1 MNRDDFQAADALDT
15 FLTAC
20 LKEQEP
26 SLPGDVPPDEGTLAA
41 ALVRLARESHPNP
54 AFAATLEAQI
64 RTASASPRPAI
75 RRRVSPARWLGWA
88 ALLLLMLAGLLA
100 VPQVRAGLLEVLRIG
115 AVRILLVEP
124 TPTASTSGQAPVTAT
139 PLSRTAALGL
149 VGETTLEEAQREAGF
164 SVRLP
169 TYPADLGPPDQVFLQ
184 DLDGAV
190 VVLVW
195 LDPAN
200 PREVRLSL
208 HQLANTT
215 FAEKGEPE
223 SIERTT
229 VHGRPAIWSEGP
241 YVLQFRRADGTYMGL
256 QRLVTGNVLIWQEEE
271 GGVTYRLETGLP
283 LDEARRIA
291 ESLR

>member
-1 MNRDDFQAADALDT
+1 

-20 LKEQEP
+20 MTEQEP
-26 SLPGDVPPDEGTLAA
+26 TLPGGVPPEEGTLAA
-41 ALVRLARESHPNP
+41 ALVRLARESHPSP
-54 AFAATLEAQI
+54 TFAATLEAQV
-64 RTASASPRPAI
+64 RAATPRPTI

-124 TPTASTSGQAPVTAT
+124 TPTVSSSGQAPVTAT
-139 PLSRTAALGL
+139 PVPRTAALGL
-149 VGETTLEEAQREAGF
+149 VGETTLDEAQREAGF
-164 SVRLP
+164 PVRLP

-195 LDPAN
+195 LDPTD

-256 QRLVTGNVLIWQEEE
+256 QRLVTGNVLIWQEED
-271 GGVTYRLETGLP
+271 GGVTYRLETDLP